1 LSVDAVAATVTSDGP
16 YNVTATVN
24 TNVTLTCAI
33 DTADITGKN
42 WENWTIRWTLDRR
55 YPPTPVTLFN
65 GNKVNPK
72 LSRIKVHVDEETGY
86 SELML
91 YNVQH
96 KDAGKYWCKLISPGR
111 VHTVNSFTLT
121 VIG

>member
-1 LSVDAVAATVTSDGP
+1 MIIVAAAVTSDGP

-33 DTADITGKN
+33 DTADIAEKN
-42 WENWTIRWTLDRR
+42 WENWSIRWTRDRR
-55 YPPTPVTLFN
+55 NPQTLVTLFN
-65 GNKVNPK
+65 GNEVYPK

-96 KDAGKYWCKLISPGR
+96 KDAGKYWCKLTSPGR